1 MNETLDETVKEIMA
15 NMFGVSV
22 ESLSN
27 DSSPEQIPA
36 WDSGEHLNLVM
47 SLEQRFDIVIDI
59 DDYTEMSTLGNIKTV
74 VEKYIDA

>member
-1 MNETLDETVKEIMA
+1 MDETLDETVKEIMA

-22 ESLSN
+22 ESLNN

-59 DDYTEMSTLGNIKTV
+59 DDYTEMSTLGKIK
-74 VEKYIDA
+74 EIAGKYINT